1 MSVIVEM
8 WVSWVTFLF
17 ITYMGYRGIVKQVTL
32 EGMTRERHG
41 WSLARQLL
49 VLQVIIVGFL
59 VVAGAVLAYLDVASR
74 TEESTQDEVVSVAL
88 TIADSPSVIDAV
100 TAPDP
105 SAILQPFAERVRHD
119 TGVDFITIMDPTGRR
134 YTHPNPD
141 RIGEKFL
148 GHIDQALAGN
158 VLTETYTGTLG
169 PSVRAVVP
177 IRDGAAIVGLVSV
190 GITLDA
196 IAGQVS
202 ERLALLVLVALATLA
217 VGMTGIYLV
226 SRRLSRQT
234 HGLGPAELGKRLEY
248 HEAILH
254 TVREGLLLV
263 DQAGRV
269 TLCNDGARELLD
281 LDGDVDGKALTDLGL
296 PAEMVASMAPNRTT
310 RDEIHLTERRVL
322 VVNGAPV
329 RSGDHTHGT
338 VVTLRDH
345 TDLQAL
351 TGELDSVR
359 GFAESLR
366 SQAHEAA
373 NRLHTVVSLVELG
386 RYAEAVEFATA
397 ELALAQQLTDR
408 VVDAVSEP
416 VLAALLLGKAAEA
429 NERGVEL
436 QLAED
441 LDLPDA
447 GVDGRDLVTIV
458 GNLIDNAI
466 DAATATIGPRWV
478 QFGAWVDPDSETLLL
493 RVADS
498 GAGIAPAD
506 ADQVFDRGWS
516 TKPGRSGTGGRGL
529 GLALARQSAER
540 HGGTIEII
548 TDGECGAVFLV
559 RLPLP
564 VPSSSLAA
572 Q

>member
-1 MSVIVEM
+1 M
-8 WVSWVTFLF
+8 
-17 ITYMGYRGIVKQVTL
+17 KDVTL
-32 EGMTRERHG
+32 DRMTRERQG

-59 VVAGAVLAYLDVASR
+59 VVAGTVLAYLDVVDR
-74 TEESTQDEVVSVAL
+74 TRESSEDEVVAVAL
-88 TIADSPSVIDAV
+88 TIADTPAIVDAMQG
-100 TAPDP
+100 TDP
-105 SAILQPFAERVRHD
+105 SAILQPFADRVLRD
-119 TGVDFITIMDPTGRR
+119 TDVDFVTIMDRNGRR
-134 YTHPNPD
+134 YTHPDPA

-148 GHIDQALAGN
+148 GHIDEALAGR

-177 IRDGAAIVGLVSV
+177 VRDDGKIIGLVSV
-190 GITLDA
+190 GITLDV
-196 IAGQVS
+196 IAGQVRD
-202 ERLALLVLVALATLA
+202 RLLLLLLVAAATLV
-217 VGMTGIYLV
+217 VGMIGTYLV

-234 HGLGPAELGKRLEY
+234 HGLGPAELSRRLEY

-269 TLCNDGARELLD
+269 TLCNDGARALLD
-281 LDGDVDGKALTDLGL
+281 LDGDVEGRALTDLGL

-322 VVNGAPV
+322 VVNSAPV
-329 RSGDHTHGT
+329 RFGNRAHGT

-397 ELALAQQLTDR
+397 ELAVAQELTDR

-436 QLAED
+436 VITQETEIDDAVLGGTLA
-441 LDLPDA
+441 P
-447 GVDGRDLVTIV
+447 RDVVTIL
-458 GNLIDNAI
+458 GNLIDNGL
-466 DAATATIGPRWV
+466 DAALEDGNAPKVFVTARAEEG
-478 QFGAWVDPDSETLLL
+478 ELLL
-493 RVADS
+493 RVEDTGHGLA
-498 GAGIAPAD
+498 AGEVA
-506 ADQVFDRGWS
+506 FDRGWS
-516 TKPGRSGTGGRGL
+516 TKADGRGL
-529 GLALARQSAER
+529 GLALVRQAVR
-540 HGGTIEII
+540 RGNGTIEV
-548 TDGECGAVFLV
+548 TQGERGAVFTV
-559 RLPLP
+559 RLP
-564 VPSSSLAA
+564 AA
-572 Q
+572 LVKS

>member
-1 MSVIVEM
+1 MGLSKIV
-8 WVSWVTFLF
+8 
-17 ITYMGYRGIVKQVTL
+17 VKRATL
-32 EGMTRERHG
+32 GRMTGERRG

-49 VLQVIIVGFL
+49 VLQVIIVGVL
-59 VVAGAVLAYLDVASR
+59 VAAGAVLAYLDVAGR
-74 TEESTQDEVVSVAL
+74 AEDSTREEVVSVAL
-88 TIADSPSVIDAV
+88 TIADSPAVVDAV
-100 TAPDP
+100 QANEP

-119 TGVDFITIMDPTGRR
+119 TGVDFVTIMDTDGRR
-134 YTHPNPD
+134 FTHPNPD
-141 RIGEKFL
+141 RIGEEFL
-148 GHIDQALAGN
+148 GHTDEALAGR
-158 VLTETYTGTLG
+158 VFTETYTGTLG

-177 IRDGAAIVGLVSV
+177 VRDGGRVVALVSV

-196 IAGQVS
+196 IAGQVRD
-202 ERLALLVLVALATLA
+202 RLVPLAVVALVTLA
-217 VGMTGIYLV
+217 AGMTGTYLV
-226 SRRLSRQT
+226 SRRLARQT
-234 HGLGPAELGKRLEY
+234 HGLGPAELGRRLEY

-281 LDGDVDGKALTDLGL
+281 LDGEVEGRALGDLGL
-296 PAEMVASMAPNRTT
+296 PAAMVASMAPDRTT

-322 VVNGAPV
+322 VVNCTPV
-329 RSGDHTHGT
+329 RSGNSAHGT

-386 RYAEAVEFATA
+386 RYEEAVEFATA

-429 NERGVEL
+429 NERGAEL
-436 QLAED
+436 VITPETEID
-441 LDLPDA
+441 DA
-447 GVDGRDLVTIV
+447 VLGGTIAPRDVVTIL
-458 GNLIDNAI
+458 GNLIDNAL
-466 DAATATIGPRWV
+466 DAAIEGGNAPKVFVTARADD
-478 QFGAWVDPDSETLLL
+478 GALLL
-493 RVADS
+493 RVEDTGPGLA
-498 GAGIAPAD
+498 AGEVA
-506 ADQVFDRGWS
+506 FDRGWS
-516 TKPGRSGTGGRGL
+516 TKADGRGL
-529 GLALARQSAER
+529 GLALVRQAVR
-540 HGGTIEII
+540 RGNGTIELSQ
-548 TDGECGAVFLV
+548 GERGAVFTV
-559 RLPLP
+559 RLPTAL
-564 VPSSSLAA
+564 VST
-572 Q
+572 